1 MTILVAGEAL
11 VDVIQHA
18 DGGLT
23 AAPGGSPYNTVRTIA
38 RLGRRA
44 SFVGR
49 LSNDRFGRMLREHLE
64 ADGVDLACAVATDD
78 PTTLAM
84 AEIGPDGSARY
95 HFYTEATSAGGL
107 LVDDLPAAFD
117 GVAAVLVGS
126 LGLVLEPTATALETL
141 ATRLPA
147 GMPLVVDPN
156 CRPGVIR
163 DPDVY
168 RARMRRIF
176 GRADVVK
183 ASTEDLEFLEPG
195 LSADEAARAVL
206 AAGPAVVLVTDGPRD
221 VRVVMGRGA
230 FAVPVPRV
238 EIVDTIGA
246 GDSFAGAFLAWW
258 IGHGKGRADLAD
270 GHALHAAV
278 RFGIRV
284 AGVTSGRKGA
294 NPPTFAEMGGW
305 GD

>member
-38 RLGRRA
+38 RLGQPG

-49 LSNDRFGRMLREHLE
+49 LSNDRFGRMLRAHLE
-64 ADGVDLACAVATDD
+64 ADGVDLTCAVATEE

-84 AEIGPDGSARY
+84 AEIGPDGSASY

-107 LVDDLPAAFD
+107 QVEELPAEFD

-141 ATRLPA
+141 AGRLPA
-147 GMPLVVDPN
+147 GTPLVVDPN

-163 DPDVY
+163 DPTAY

-195 LSADEAARAVL
+195 QSADEAARAVL

-221 VRVVMGRGA
+221 VRVVTGAGA

-238 EIVDTIGA
+238 EIADTIGA

-258 IGHGKGRADLAD
+258 IGHGKGRADLA
-270 GHALHAAV
+270 HADALRNAV
-278 RFGIRV
+278 AFGIRV
-284 AGVTSGRKGA
+284 AGITCGRKGA
-294 NPPTFAEMGGW
+294 DPPTFAELGSW